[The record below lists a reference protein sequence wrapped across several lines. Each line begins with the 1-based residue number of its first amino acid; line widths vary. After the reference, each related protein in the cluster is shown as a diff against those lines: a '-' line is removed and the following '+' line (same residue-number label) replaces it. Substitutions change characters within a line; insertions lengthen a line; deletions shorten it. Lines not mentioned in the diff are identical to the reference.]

1 MHFKSILF
9 FLTVVMAGLTQAQAQ
24 PPQVAVK
31 PQAQTAAKPQAKA
44 QTQAR
49 AAQMAAAD
57 DAYYAYIP
65 WRSNDP
71 FVFCKYGPPPEH
83 CWKPIDPI
91 SATWVPTCMPY
102 TQPNMA
108 SVAYYVQVCPQA
120 EESGEWVPDNDGTP
134 TTTPFVH

>member
-57 DAYYAYIP
+57 RP
-65 WRSNDP
+65 GFFRRTWNS
-71 FVFCKYGPPPEH
+71 VF
-83 CWKPIDPI
+83 
-91 SATWVPTCMPY
+91 
-102 TQPNMA
+102 
-108 SVAYYVQVCPQA
+108 
-120 EESGEWVPDNDGTP
+120 
-134 TTTPFVH
+134 